1 MLDGQGFRGVRDT
14 CKTLGSGFDRPYVGV
29 CDRDLRSDDETI
41 QEEEKAPGLFFL
53 ASRCLENELLDPP
66 LLTRTLDMAGYEITE
81 AEIRLTLRAIADGQ
95 YQDVHA
101 RMVDSELHRMRD
113 LPLGREE
120 GEAPLGGIRRKYEAR
135 REAAQNRLLA
145 MSEVAARI
153 EDDLQG
159 RWDTEHLALL
169 DGKTAMPQLAQQ
181 LAPGFKAVALRQQCS
196 GTRETSRRPASRR
209 CEQKSAGSSLA
220 RSVIDGELAGT
231 RAPVAVEM
239 RRPESRRSLQDGS
252 LRQHEPLL
260 DRDSGRAYGMDR
272 PMERLPPERSS
283 RRE

>member
-1 MLDGQGFRGVRDT
+1 MNRDARFLLIVEGVDELRRLPGLLPEIDAKSYIMLDGQGFRGVRDT

-41 QEEEKAPGLFFL
+41 YEEEKAPGLFFL
-53 ASRCLENELLDPP
+53 ASRCLENELLHPP
-66 LLTRTLDMAGYEITE
+66 LLMRTLDMAGYEITE

-120 GEAPLGGIRRKYEAR
+120 GEVPLGGIRRKYEAR
-135 REAAQNRLLA
+135 RDAAQNRLLA

-181 LAPGFKAVALRQQCS
+181 LAPGFKGRGLETAVLRHARDFPPPGIAALRA
-196 GTRETSRRPASRR
+196 EISRLI
-209 CEQKSAGSSLA
+209 GS
-220 RSVIDGELAGT
+220 
-231 RAPVAVEM
+231 
-239 RRPESRRSLQDGS
+239 
-252 LRQHEPLL
+252 
-260 DRDSGRAYGMDR
+260 
-272 PMERLPPERSS
+272 
-283 RRE
+283 